1 MEESFPHH
9 NMVLVLLFELLAISA
24 YAILTPS
31 LYKFITTPKTRPD
44 ELNCAE
50 VSNKGRYKVNLGV
63 RGQCRFSGI
72 CIECDRVTGT
82 LVWSPNPSKKLR
94 ILEG

>member
-1 MEESFPHH
+1 MMCWSRARRNLEESFPHH
-9 NMVLVLLFELLAISA
+9 NMVLVLLFQLLAISA

-50 VSNKGRYKVNLGV
+50 ELRVEFHMLRI
-63 RGQCRFSGI
+63 Q
-72 CIECDRVTGT
+72 VTGAARR
-82 LVWSPNPSKKLR
+82 V
-94 ILEG
+94 LET

>member
-1 MEESFPHH
+1 MMCWSRARRNLEESFPHH
-9 NMVLVLLFELLAISA
+9 NMVLVLLFQLLAISA

-50 VSNKGRYKVNLGV
+50 ELHNQAGV
-63 RGQCRFSGI
+63 CTRGVCHHHHCCSGNQP
-72 CIECDRVTGT
+72 
-82 LVWSPNPSKKLR
+82 LH
-94 ILEG
+94 